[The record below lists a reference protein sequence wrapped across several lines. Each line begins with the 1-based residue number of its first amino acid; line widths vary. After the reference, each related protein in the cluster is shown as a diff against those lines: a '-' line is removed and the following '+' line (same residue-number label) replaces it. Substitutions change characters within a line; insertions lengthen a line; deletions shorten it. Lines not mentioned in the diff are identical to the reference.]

1 MPVWPKSFHLL
12 QSSLRTAAQG
22 RRLRRSDP
30 AKTQARTLAGLLAQL
45 SRGSHW
51 ARLGVRPG
59 MPLEAFQAAV
69 PLQRHAD
76 LAGAIEQVREGEADV
91 LWPGTCELFALTSGT
106 TGPRKLVP
114 VTEALMRH
122 FHHAGREALLH
133 YTSRVRHAGVFR
145 GRHLL
150 LGASSTL
157 SVVDRKATGA
167 RPAYAGELS
176 GIVGLNLPTWFERHC
191 YEPGPE
197 VAALADPDAR
207 MEATV
212 RRLANAD
219 LTLIAGL
226 PSWTA
231 VLVQRLLRHYSSP
244 HRHLHHLQERWP
256 NLECL
261 VHTGLPPG
269 PYQEELREGLGPKV
283 NLHEVYAATEC
294 LVAAQ
299 DGTAGRA
306 LRLMEDT
313 GVFFEF
319 VPLEGLGTPS
329 PAALPLADVA
339 MNVDYALVV
348 TTPGGLARYV
358 LGDVVRFT
366 SLTPRRLVVVG
377 RIDQRMNGFGEN
389 LSERDATSALVAVCE
404 HQGWRVANFHVAPMA
419 SADGNAAR
427 GRHEWWIELKAGSVI
442 TPTGTHMAGLLD
454 TELRRASPGYQQ
466 RRSAGTLELPVVRLV
481 MPGIFEHWMRF
492 EGKWGGQGRVP
503 RCLPERSIADALASV
518 THFAGD

>member
-12 QSSLRTAAQG
+12 QGSLWTAAQG
-22 RRLRRSDP
+22 RRLRRTDP
-30 AKTQARTLAGLLAQL
+30 AKAQARTLSGLLAQL

-59 MPLEAFQAAV
+59 MPLKAFQAAV
-69 PLQRHAD
+69 PLQRHVD
-76 LAGAIEQVREGEADV
+76 LAGAIERVREGEADV

-157 SVVDRKATGA
+157 SSVERKAPGA

-176 GIVGLNLPTWFERHC
+176 GIVGLNLPRWFERHC
-191 YEPGPE
+191 YEPGTE
-197 VAALADPDAR
+197 VASLVDADTRLD
-207 MEATV
+207 ATV
-212 RRLANAD
+212 RRLAGAD

-244 HRHLHHLQERWP
+244 TRQLHHLQERWP

-261 VHTGLPPG
+261 VHTGLPAG
-269 PYQEELREGLGPKV
+269 PYLAELHEGLGPKV
-283 NLHEVYAATEC
+283 NFHEIYAATEC

-313 GVFFEF
+313 GVYFEF
-319 VPLEGLGTPS
+319 VPVEAIDAPS
-329 PAALPLADVA
+329 PRALPLENVA
-339 MNVDYALVV
+339 VNVDYALVV
-348 TTPGGLARYV
+348 TTPGGLARYI

-366 SLTPRRLVVVG
+366 SVSPRRLVLVG
-377 RIDQRMNGFGEN
+377 RTDQRMNALGEN
-389 LSERDATSALVAVCE
+389 LSERDTTSALVAVCE
-404 HQGWRVANFHVAPMA
+404 HQGWRVSNFHVALMPA
-419 SADGNAAR
+419 AGGKRAR
-427 GRHEWWIELKAGSVI
+427 GRHEWWIELKPGSVI
-442 TPTGTHMAGLLD
+442 TPTGAHMAGMLD
-454 TELRRASPGYQQ
+454 TELRRLSHGYQQ
-466 RRSAGTLELPVVRLV
+466 RRSAGTLEPPVVRLV
-481 MPGIFEHWMRF
+481 MPGIFEHWLRF
-492 EGKWGGQGRVP
+492 ESRWGGQGRVP
-503 RCLPERSIADALASV
+503 RCLPDRSIADALASI
-518 THFAGD
+518 THFTDD